1 MQLSKK
7 VGSCTAD
14 DYTALRASPT
24 NNTFHHLT
32 DPTTNDGNEMKQPI
46 SNGLFEVAGS
56 KQPSERGFSCMQ
68 LTRFLTEEINAGG
81 DNSWEYWH
89 QRHEEANNVQCH
101 YQDQCPIYA
110 KTKKHAKQLTL
121 F

>member
-1 MQLSKK
+1 MQ
-7 VGSCTAD
+7 
-14 DYTALRASPT
+14 
-24 NNTFHHLT
+24 
-32 DPTTNDGNEMKQPI
+32 QPI

-68 LTRFLTEEINAGG
+68 LIKFLTEEINAGG

-89 QRHEEANNVQCH
+89 QRHVEANNGECH